1 MENLFY
7 TNEFLK
13 KLEPIIVKN
22 DIVSLQKI
30 KEALAIIAE
39 KDLIPAAIKLEN
51 QKTKSSDDI
60 FVTETNLEKGIH
72 NIFWTIKN
80 EQKIIITLTKDTTEI
95 L

>member
-1 MENLFY
+1 MESLFY

-30 KEALAIIAE
+30 KETLAVIAE
-39 KDLIPAAIKLEN
+39 DDLIPTAIKLEN
-51 QKTKSSDDI
+51 QKTKSGDDI
-60 FVTETNLEKGIH
+60 FVTETNLEKGVH
-72 NIFWTIKN
+72 NLFWTIKN